1 MRWLRARRSVVPPP
15 STPRKA
21 FRVSCAWGMPQRG
34 WSWLLVTTPRG
45 GFICRIPLPRG
56 QPGEVSPDVL
66 RGTASPGHAWLP
78 SCLCARNQ
86 PRFRAGGSGC
96 PRCRWDWRPEMPR
109 SRCRA
114 VRVWLPPPP
123 GQWREVQLSASC
135 APVCVACLP
144 PAPQPGPQSPQIF
157 LAPPYDRPGLAP
169 GARQPGLQL
178 GKQPPG
184 RIPHPGTL
192 GPFLLFR

>member
-1 MRWLRARRSVVPPP
+1 MRRLRARRSVVHPPA
-15 STPRKA
+15 PRKA

-66 RGTASPGHAWLP
+66 RGTASPGHSWLP

-96 PRCRWDWRPEMPR
+96 PRCRWDWRPEMPK

-135 APVCVACLP
+135 APTVFQALCCWHLGLQRQGHGNDLP
-144 PAPQPGPQSPQIF
+144 EPGAFYGKEDNRESAKCFVKRSPQ
-157 LAPPYDRPGLAP
+157 R
-169 GARQPGLQL
+169 AR
-178 GKQPPG
+178 K
-184 RIPHPGTL
+184 IPHLML
-192 GPFLLFR
+192 GIR